1 MPRWW
6 VQMRAVIRKEI
17 LQIRA
22 DRRMIG
28 LLLVAPFIQGIEV
41 CDDEGNPIGYFVSC
55 LEHDPQLY
63 EWAKSQLSDD
73 ELLRRRNARGNGR
86 TTDEVIKRLEAE

>member
-1 MPRWW
+1 M
-6 VQMRAVIRKEI
+6 QKI
-17 LQIRA
+17 LINDPGQLELLKTH
-22 DRRMIG
+22 DR
-28 LLLVAPFIQGIEV
+28 IEV

-55 LEHDPQLY
+55 LEHDPKLH